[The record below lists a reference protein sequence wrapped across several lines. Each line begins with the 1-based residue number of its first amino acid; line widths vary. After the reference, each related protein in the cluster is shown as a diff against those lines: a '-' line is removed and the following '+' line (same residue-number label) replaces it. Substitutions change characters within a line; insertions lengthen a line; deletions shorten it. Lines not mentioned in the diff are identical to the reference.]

1 MKKMDETEV
10 YRYSLSFAV
19 GNREKDL
26 WVNSYS
32 ANLTCAEFI
41 RKTIAEDFDGM
52 RLNDDCLQTILD
64 AYGFDRVM
72 WVLANTVGEGNA
84 DGRYSQSNKEWA
96 KTFRIPPDS
105 HNSEFCV
112 PSHPAIVN
120 GLVDAVRKA
129 WDDLHLWKPEQM
141 ESHLGQNLIGRVLVV
156 DPSVLKD
163 PYKTSDNQ
171 LFLAQNGN
179 GCYPRALGTK
189 VFGTFLND
197 GERSFLYRTDF
208 AGILKDE
215 YIPDWAKQAIRDAQE
230 EQETEQEE
238 SQEQDSGMQMQ

>member
-1 MKKMDETEV
+1 MNETEL
-10 YRYSLSFAV
+10 YRSSPSFAV
-19 GNREKDL
+19 ENKEKDL
-26 WVNSYS
+26 WLQSYR
-32 ANLTCAEFI
+32 ANLDCAEFI
-41 RKTIAEDFDGM
+41 RQTLADGFDGM
-52 RLNDDCLQTILD
+52 HLDAGCAQKIPD

-72 WVLANTVGEGNA
+72 WVLANTVTEGKS
-84 DGRYSQSNKEWA
+84 DGRYSPSNRDWA

-105 HNSEFCV
+105 HNAEFCV
-112 PSHPAIVN
+112 TSHPVLVN
-120 GLVDAVRKA
+120 RLIDGVCKA

-141 ESHLGQNLIGRVLVV
+141 EKHLGENLVGRVLVV

-171 LFLAQNGN
+171 LFLAQSGN
-179 GCYPRALGTK
+179 GYYPRALGTK

-230 EQETEQEE
+230 VEQETEQEE

>member
-1 MKKMDETEV
+1 MDETEV
-10 YRYSLSFAV
+10 YRYSLPFAA
-19 GNREKDL
+19 GSREKDL
-26 WVNSYS
+26 WVASYRTNR
-32 ANLTCAEFI
+32 ACAEFI
-41 RKTIAEDFDGM
+41 RKTIAENFDGM
-52 RLNDDCLQTILD
+52 HLSEGCLQTILD

-105 HNSEFCV
+105 HNPEFCV
-112 PSHPAIVN
+112 TSHPAIVN
-120 GLVDAVRKA
+120 GLVDEVRKA

-141 ESHLGQNLIGRVLVV
+141 ESHLGQNLAGRILVV

-171 LFLAQNGN
+171 LFLAQSGN
-179 GCYPRALGTK
+179 GCYPRASGTK

-230 EQETEQEE
+230 EEQEMEQEE

>member
-10 YRYSLSFAV
+10 YRYSLSFAA
-19 GNREKDL
+19 GSREKDL
-26 WVNSYS
+26 WVNSYR
-32 ANLTCAEFI
+32 ANLACAEFI

-52 RLNDDCLQTILD
+52 HLSEGCLQTILD

-112 PSHPAIVN
+112 TSHPAIVN
-120 GLVDAVRKA
+120 GLVDEVRKA
-129 WDDLHLWKPEQM
+129 WNDLHLWKPEQM
-141 ESHLGQNLIGRVLVV
+141 ESHLGQNLVGRVLVV

-171 LFLAQNGN
+171 LFLAQSGN
-179 GCYPRALGTK
+179 GC
-189 VFGTFLND
+189 
-197 GERSFLYRTDF
+197 
-208 AGILKDE
+208 
-215 YIPDWAKQAIRDAQE
+215 
-230 EQETEQEE
+230 
-238 SQEQDSGMQMQ
+238 

>member
-1 MKKMDETEV
+1 MDETEV
-10 YRYSLSFAV
+10 YRYSLSFAA
-19 GNREKDL
+19 GSREKDL
-26 WVNSYS
+26 WVNSYR
-32 ANLTCAEFI
+32 ANLACAEFI

-84 DGRYSQSNKEWA
+84 DGRYSRANKEWA
-96 KTFRIPPDS
+96 KTFRVPPDS

-112 PSHPAIVN
+112 TSHPAIVN
-120 GLVDAVRKA
+120 GLVDEVRKA

-171 LFLAQNGN
+171 LFLAQGGN
-179 GCYPRALGTK
+179 GCDPRALGTK

-215 YIPDWAKQAIRDAQE
+215 YIPDWAKQAIRDVQEE
-230 EQETEQEE
+230 EQEMEQEE
-238 SQEQDSGMQMQ
+238 SQGQDSGMQMQ